1 MPATDNQGSFLNRI
15 IIRRN
20 SQVVS
25 MENNHE
31 ELDLELFQKHVADRF
46 SDLDS
51 PSAADH
57 APLLSISWFRK
68 LLNVLLLCEAEFKAV
83 VLTGRDP
90 SHFSKPPLDRLD
102 CSVKALDICN
112 AVELQLHI

>member
-31 ELDLELFQKHVADRF
+31 ELDLELFQKHVTDRF
-46 SDLDS
+46 SDLHS

-102 CSVKALDICN
+102 RSVKALDICN